1 MQQFCQQPHIA
12 QQLDSSVNSQY
23 FSALKHSPSKKVR
36 KEMAL
41 KKTSTTKTSSN
52 DGNVESSNTS
62 DNAGI
67 GVGNTL
73 CGAASATS
81 FSMASTKPEISF
93 SSSQKGK
100 PASTLIPSPQVP

>member
-1 MQQFCQQPHIA
+1 MQQLYQQFHNA
-12 QQLDSSVNSQY
+12 KQLDSSVYPQY

-41 KKTSTTKTSSN
+41 KKTSTTKNSSN
-52 DGNVESSNTS
+52 DGDVESSNTP

-67 GVGNTL
+67 GVGNTVY
-73 CGAASATS
+73 GAASATS
-81 FSMASTKPEISF
+81 FSMASNKPEISF

-100 PASTLIPSPQVP
+100 FPSTPKSP